1 MGPRARAA
9 HSWLGAAVLATAS
22 SPRLQAAWTPFL
34 LYLDA
39 NPHQKTL
46 LDSGPDGLQ
55 NEAGHGQAKSG
66 KLQAALETAAHNAG
80 NQHRTSK

>member
-1 MGPRARAA
+1 M
-9 HSWLGAAVLATAS
+9 LATAS

-39 NPHQKTL
+39 NPHQKRL

-66 KLQAALETAAHNAG
+66 KLQAALETAGRLATSTGHPSNALL
-80 NQHRTSK
+80 RTCLKSPL